1 MQYRNTFD
9 MNELALIIDK
19 YESNICGCDFIQGI
33 DKDALFMTDDVRAL
47 LRDTITYLINL
58 TDKDIQRKQVNAF
71 IQVINNEQ
79 YKFDLLDDRN
89 KKRAKKFNLSD
100 DELKAQITHL
110 KSLIGNQEAMIQK

>member
-1 MQYRNTFD
+1 MMMQYRNTFD

-79 YKFDLLDDRN
+79 YKFDLLD
-89 KKRAKKFNLSD
+89 
-100 DELKAQITHL
+100 EV
-110 KSLIGNQEAMIQK
+110 